1 MKGGMS
7 PMSERIPILV
17 IDDDADF
24 LELVNYNLRLDGF
37 DVSQATNGPQGLKLA
52 RKKRPAVILLDTTM
66 PDMNGLEVL
75 SELKYNVK
83 TEQIPVFMLT
93 AKTMMGDIER
103 AFDIGADDYV
113 AKPVELQKLGKIIK
127 RKLSKLAG

>member
-1 MKGGMS
+1 
-7 PMSERIPILV
+7 MSERIPILV

-24 LELVNYNLRLDGF
+24 LEMVDYNLRLDGF

-83 TEQIPVFMLT
+83 TKQIPVFMLT

-103 AFDIGADDYV
+103 AFDIGADDYI

>member
-1 MKGGMS
+1 
-7 PMSERIPILV
+7 MSERIPILV

-24 LELVNYNLRLDGF
+24 LELVDYNLRLDGF
-37 DVSQATNGPQGLKLA
+37 DVSQAANGPQGLKLA

-83 TEQIPVFMLT
+83 TGQIPVFMLT
-93 AKTMMGDIER
+93 AKTMMGDIEQ
-103 AFDIGADDYV
+103 AFDIGADDYI
-113 AKPVELQKLGKIIK
+113 AKPVRLQELGKIIK

>member
-1 MKGGMS
+1 
-7 PMSERIPILV
+7 MSERIPILV

-24 LELVNYNLRLDGF
+24 LELVDYNLRLDGF
-37 DVSQATNGPQGLKLA
+37 DVSQAANGPQGLKLA

-83 TEQIPVFMLT
+83 TGQIPVFMLT

-103 AFDIGADDYV
+103 AFDIGADDYI
-113 AKPVELQKLGKIIK
+113 AKPVRLQELGKIIK